1 MANRTAF
8 VIAHRLSTIRNAD
21 HIYVLEAGGVIEQ
34 GTHEALLAKG
44 GKYAELCRKSFLAAE
59 QGG

>member
-1 MANRTAF
+1 

-21 HIYVLEAGGVIEQ
+21 HIYVLEAGEVIEQ
-34 GTHEALLAKG
+34 GTHETLLAKG

-59 QGG
+59 QGGE